1 MMDASQRTGIKSQLI
16 VNTHEA
22 IALSVFGVLSY
33 FVGEQMYFGQD
44 RLHFVELTLQAD
56 RQNI

>member
-1 MMDASQRTGIKSQLI
+1 MMDVSQRTGIKSQLI

-44 RLHFVELTLQAD
+44 RLHFVELTL
-56 RQNI
+56 